1 MKSKFIQLRLQGVRD
16 PFMSMANGKGGD
28 APPAPDYTA
37 AANATAAGNL
47 EAAKY
52 TTQANRVN
60 QVTPYGNLTYT
71 QGGGG
76 LNQPAYDAA
85 MKNYQQQLDAYNQS
99 QKSGTGLNNILGM
112 AGSPLSGKGG
122 NQMVA
127 PVVPN
132 IKDYTSDNNQWTAT
146 QTLTPAQQ
154 KILEQNQGL
163 SSGLLGAAQKGLDYA
178 SGVIEKP
185 GVDQSQLAQVG
196 INPGENYSDAIMRRL
211 APQIQQESQASDA
224 QLANQGIA
232 PGTEAYA
239 NAKRQLAQ
247 SQNDRQVAAITG
259 GMNVGLNANQQ
270 GFQQSAYNQMQ
281 PINVINALRTG
292 SQVSSP
298 SYVNPAQMQ
307 NPGGA
312 DILGATQAGYNAQLA
327 QSNANNA
334 ANSGFMGGL
343 MNLGGAALMSPAG
356 TFTGSDQSI
365 KENISKIGSLDN
377 GINLYRFEY
386 RPEYKDTWGH
396 GSHIGVM
403 AQEVEKVI
411 PEAVTTHKDGYKLVN
426 YAML

>member
-1 MKSKFIQLRLQGVRD
+1 MFNSKFVGVLKH
-16 PFMSMANGKGGD
+16 PGYNGKSD

-76 LNQPAYDAA
+76 LNQQAYDQA
-85 MKNYQQQLDAYNQS
+85 MQNYQQQLAAYN
-99 QKSGTGLNNILGM
+99 KAPKTNGNGLGLNGLFGGALGGP
-112 AGSPLSGKGG
+112 GS
-122 NQMVA
+122 NQMTA

-163 SSGLLGAAQKGLDYA
+163 SSGLLGAAQKGLNYA
-178 SGVIEKP
+178 QGVIEKP

-292 SQVSSP
+292 SQVSAP
-298 SYVNPAQMQ
+298 SYVNPAAM
-307 NPGGA
+307 PSVAGP
-312 DILGATQAGYNAQLA
+312 DILGATQAGYNAQMGQYNA
-327 QSNANNA
+327 DQASNQ
-334 ANSGFMGGL
+334 GLMGGL
-343 MNLGGAALMSPAG
+343 MGLGNLGIQAYKL
-356 TFTGSDQSI
+356 SDI
-365 KENISKIGSLDN
+365 NAKENINEIGALNN
-377 GINLYRFEY
+377 GLKVYSY
-386 RPEYKDTWGH
+386 EYKPEFKDIAGH

-403 AQEVEKVI
+403 AQEVEKII
-411 PEAVTTHKDGYKLVN
+411 PEAVTTMSNGYKAVN
-426 YAML
+426 YAMLGA

>member
-1 MKSKFIQLRLQGVRD
+1 MQKFVKKHLYPINRWI
-16 PFMSMANGKGGD
+16 FNYMISNGLILGLDSIFGGGN
-28 APPAPDYTA
+28 APPAPDYA
-37 AANATAAGNL
+37 AAAQATAAGNL

-60 QVTPYGNLTYT
+60 QVTPYGNLTYS
-71 QGGGG
+71 QSGGGV
-76 LNQPAYDAA
+76 NQPAYDAA
-85 MKNYQQQLDAYNQS
+85 MKNYQQQLSAYNQPS
-99 QKSGTGLNNILGM
+99 SNNNGM
-112 AGSPLSGKGG
+112 NWFGQY
-122 NQMVA
+122 NQQPRGAA
-127 PVVPN
+127 PTVPN
-132 IKDYTSDNNQWTAT
+132 IKDFTTDSNQWTAT

-154 KILEQNQGL
+154 KILEQNQSL
-163 SSGLLGAAQKGLDYA
+163 SSGLLNTAQQGLDYA
-178 SGVIEKP
+178 GNLMAHP
-185 GVDQSQLAQVG
+185 GVDTSKLAQVG

-312 DILGATQAGYNAQLA
+312 DILGATQAGYNAQLG
-327 QSNANNA
+327 QYNANQA
-334 ANSGFMGGL
+334 ANSGMLGGL
-343 MNLGGAALMSPAG
+343 MNLGGTLGSAYMKMPVAG
-356 TFTGSDQSI
+356 
-365 KENISKIGSLDN
+365 
-377 GINLYRFEY
+377 
-386 RPEYKDTWGH
+386 
-396 GSHIGVM
+396 
-403 AQEVEKVI
+403 A
-411 PEAVTTHKDGYKLVN
+411 
-426 YAML
+426 